1 MDKRV
6 LLVAADPVFAEG
18 AARAFADADVALE
31 AVAGE
36 GAALARARKWK
47 PDLVILA
54 VGDALSL
61 RDRLRAAAGRADL
74 PVAILADDAADAAA
88 GADRSGSPAA
98 DPVLPRT
105 DDPNELLAAVAP
117 SLGLEIAEVDDAEIL
132 AVDEPGGAVVVAEAE
147 AEELPEAEIAE
158 LRAELSE
165 GREALEE
172 LERTV
177 VGLQKELHEERGKVV
192 SLETKLA
199 DTEARAASLSEVV
212 NESLAEREE
221 SDRAW
226 TARLAQ
232 AEQEAAAAREEAD
245 RARLEAAQ
253 ARGEAEAARRE
264 VAEARSETDAARAE
278 ADAAKIE
285 AIVARG
291 ETEAANAEI
300 EALRSELAEARA
312 ENDDLA
318 RELEEAK
325 AQLEELAGELGAVTA
340 AAASAGPAAEVEAL
354 RAQVAEGE
362 ERIAGLA
369 AELAAARSRNEEL
382 GRALAEARAER
393 TAGGPVSGDAAALAR
408 ELAEVRADRERLQ
421 DELAAELANLAH
433 DLAVKDGQVNAAKR
447 RITRLEALAQ
457 KVQEERDR
465 LAAAAKATP
474 GGELALE
481 VQRLRE
487 ELEELRS
494 ENAFLGTEVD
504 RYAALAS
511 GGRPQKPG
519 SGTR

>member
-1 MDKRV
+1 VDKHV
-6 LLVAADPVFAEG
+6 LLVDADPAFAAE
-18 AARAFADADVALE
+18 AARTFADADVALE
-31 AVAGE
+31 AVGGE
-36 GAALARARKWK
+36 EEALSRARARK
-47 PDLVILA
+47 PDLVVLA
-54 VGDALSL
+54 AGDAPSL
-61 RDRLRAAAGRADL
+61 RDRLRATAGL
-74 PVAILADDAADAAA
+74 SEVPVAILADDGANSMGPGDGSAA
-88 GADRSGSPAA
+88 PVL
-98 DPVLPRT
+98 VLPRP
-105 DDPNELLAAVAP
+105 DDPDGLLAAVAP
-117 SLGLEIAEVDDAEIL
+117 CLGIEIAAVGDDEILSVDDL
-132 AVDEPGGAVVVAEAE
+132 AVDDLAGEAARE
-147 AEELPEAEIAE
+147 AQELPGAEVAE

-165 GREALEE
+165 GREALAE

-177 VGLQKELHEERGKVV
+177 VGLQKELHEEQGKVA

-232 AEQEAAAAREEAD
+232 AEREAAAAREEAD

-253 ARGEAEAARRE
+253 AHGEAEAARRE
-264 VAEARSETDAARAE
+264 VAEARAETDAARAE

-291 ETEAANAEI
+291 ETEAANAEV
-300 EALRSELAEARA
+300 EALRGELAEARA
-312 ENDDLA
+312 ENEELS
-318 RELEEAK
+318 RELETAK

-340 AAASAGPAAEVEAL
+340 AAASAGPAAEVDAL
-354 RAQVAEGE
+354 TARVAEAE
-362 ERIAGLA
+362 ERIAGLTG
-369 AELAAARSRNEEL
+369 ELAAARARNESLARE
-382 GRALAEARAER
+382 LAEARAER
-393 TAGGPVSGDAAALAR
+393 GAGGSGAGDAAALAR
-408 ELAEVRADRERLQ
+408 ELAEVRADRERIQ

-447 RITRLEALAQ
+447 RITRLEALAH
-457 KVQEERDR
+457 KLQEERDR

-481 VQRLRE
+481 VERLRE
-487 ELEELRS
+487 ELEELRN

-504 RYAALAS
+504 RYAALAT

-519 SGTR
+519 SGSR